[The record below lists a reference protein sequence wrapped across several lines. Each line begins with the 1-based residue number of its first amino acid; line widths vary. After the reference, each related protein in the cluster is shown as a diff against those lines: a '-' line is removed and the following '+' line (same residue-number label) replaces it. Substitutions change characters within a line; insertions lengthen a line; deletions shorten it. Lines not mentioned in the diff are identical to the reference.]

1 MFMRYTH
8 LAAPLLLAGIAL
20 PAQAGDWSLGAT
32 ASTLGLGVEVGYGFN
47 DRFGVRL
54 GGYAFSIDDSGEEE
68 GIRYDGDLDLS
79 NIGAYLD
86 FHPFAGAFRLSAGWF
101 ATDNGVDVVGKPG
114 AGGTY
119 DIGGVS
125 FTAAE
130 VGTLRG
136 TVDMGSSA
144 PFLGLGWAWGKADQ
158 GLSWSFDLG
167 VLFQG
172 SPDIALTST
181 GGTLSDEPALQDAI
195 ATEEAELTDDI
206 DQYDLYPVVSLGV
219 SYRF

>member
-1 MFMRYTH
+1 MDIRFTH

-32 ASTLGLGVEVGYGFN
+32 ASTLGLGVEAGYGFN

-68 GIRYDGDLDLS
+68 GITYDGDLDLS

-101 ATDNGVDVVGKPG
+101 ATDNGVDALGKPG
-114 AGGTY
+114 SGGTY
-119 DIGGVS
+119 DIGGS
-125 FTAAE
+125 TFMAAE

-136 TVDMGSSA
+136 TVDMGSSS
-144 PFLGLGWAWGKADQ
+144 PFLGLGWVWGKADK

-195 ATEEAELTDDI
+195 AAEEAELDEDI

-219 SYRF
+219 GYRF